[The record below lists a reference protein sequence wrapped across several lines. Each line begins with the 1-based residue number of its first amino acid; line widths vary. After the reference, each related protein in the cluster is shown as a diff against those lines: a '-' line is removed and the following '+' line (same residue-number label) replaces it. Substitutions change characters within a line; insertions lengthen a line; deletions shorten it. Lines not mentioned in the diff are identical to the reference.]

1 MKDEKQKISE
11 LEFPACP
18 DQLAL
23 VRAAAATA
31 AHEVG
36 FAQDDIDYI
45 TLAVTEAFTNI
56 IRHGYKDCQDGKI
69 VINNFHLN
77 DPAGLKI
84 TLRDF
89 GRQVDPCEICSRDL
103 DDIRPGGLGVHIIKT
118 LMDSVKYEKAESKG
132 MILTMVKYL
141 D

>member
-1 MKDEKQKISE
+1 MKNQMQIISE

-23 VRAAAATA
+23 VRAAAAAA

-36 FAQDDIDYI
+36 FSQDDTDYI

-56 IRHGYKDCQDGKI
+56 IRHGYQNCHEGKI
-69 VINNFHLN
+69 LFKNLYLREP
-77 DPAGLKI
+77 DGLKI
-84 TLRDF
+84 TMRDF
-89 GRQVDPCEICSRDL
+89 GRQVDPSEICSRDL

-118 LMDSVKYEKAESKG
+118 LMDTVEYEKAESQG
-132 MILTMVKYL
+132 MILTMIKYL
-141 D
+141 